1 MKKSD
6 FAGRRI
12 LLAEDNDL
20 NAEIAMTILEENGF
34 LAERAEDGQ
43 ICVEMVKNAKDRY
56 YSLILM
62 DIQMPNMNGYDAARE
77 IRRLDGEK
85 ARIPIIAMTAN
96 AFEEDKKESPCRRN
110 ECPYR
115 EALRPSGPAENNGT
129 GSF

>member
-1 MKKSD
+1 MQ
-6 FAGRRI
+6 R
-12 LLAEDNDL
+12 DNDL

-85 ARIPIIAMTAN
+85 ARIPIIAMTRKCLRRKT
-96 AFEEDKKESPCRRN
+96 KKKAP
-110 ECPYR
+110 
-115 EALRPSGPAENNGT
+115 
-129 GSF
+129 

>member
-1 MKKSD
+1 
-6 FAGRRI
+6 
-12 LLAEDNDL
+12 
-20 NAEIAMTILEENGF
+20 MTILEENGF

-62 DIQMPNMNGYDAARE
+62 DIQMPNLNGYDAARE

-96 AFEEDKKESPCRRN
+96 AFEEDKKK
-110 ECPYR
+110 
-115 EALRPSGPAENNGT
+115 ALAAGMNAHIAKPFDLQVLLKTMEQVLSK
-129 GSF
+129 